1 MIKIDNL
8 KLSKENKDILSEYK
22 IELTA
27 IKLKKIDTT
36 VESYIEDIYKY
47 LEYIEEKKHINSA
60 LNIKE
65 EDIISWVRY
74 NNLNFLDCAC
84 NVTKKSLGKRLEM
97 KNLIKDLRKINKNVD
112 INILNSSKNINI
124 DAVLGYTRKNL
135 KYNFL
140 DDYEERNIFD
150 E

>member
-1 MIKIDNL
+1 MPPKLRSDNF
-8 KLSKENKDILSEYK
+8 SGM
-22 IELTA
+22 EL
-27 IKLKKIDTT
+27 IRPL
-36 VESYIEDIYKY
+36 YY
-47 LEYIEEKKHINSA
+47 
-60 LNIKE
+60 IKE
-65 EDIISWVRY
+65 EDIISWARY

-97 KNLIKDLRKINKNVD
+97 KNLIKNLRKINKNVD

-124 DAVLGYTRKNL
+124 DAVLGYKSKNL